1 MDSRL
6 ETGPTALDTAKLFL
20 ACLILVGGIFAY
32 YFYTDVSVLWRAI
45 GVLVAFLA
53 ALGVVMT
60 TYHGHLLSQFIQGS
74 RIELR
79 KVVWPSRE
87 ETMQTTAI
95 VLVFALIGGVFFW
108 LLDLFL
114 LTIRQYIVG

>member
-1 MDSRL
+1 MNSKL
-6 ETGPTALDTAKLFL
+6 ETGPNALDTVKLFL
-20 ACLILVGGIFAY
+20 ACLVLVGGIFAY
-32 YFYTDVSVLWRAI
+32 YYYADVSVLWRAI

-60 TYHGHLLSQFIQGS
+60 TYHGHLLSQFVSGA

-114 LTIRQYIVG
+114 LTVRQYIVG